1 MIITANQESVATSF
15 WMRAIPADR
24 CSQNEMASNIRGIVY
39 YDNHPTQPTTSP
51 YPFTNICED
60 ELLTNLTPHL
70 LKDVDPP
77 ISPIWNHNLTVNNT
91 RNAQN
96 FFRWQFNS
104 TSMNVSWENPTLLQ
118 IHHNEMDLTN
128 SSGVIELPF
137 KDKWVYLFIQN
148 TRVTHPIHLHGHDFS
163 ILAQGQ
169 TEAGRPQWNG
179 SIVTR
184 NPPRR
189 DTAVLAG
196 NGYLFIAFQTNNPGA
211 WLMHCHIGWH
221 VNEGLALQFIERY
234 DEIEGLVDYGAF
246 ERTCAAWDEYSNAK
260 EIVQEDS
267 GV

>member
-1 MIITANQESVATSF
+1 
-15 WMRAIPADR
+15 MRAIPADR
-24 CSQNEMASNIRGIVY
+24 CSQNEMANNIRGIIY
-39 YDNHPTQPTTSP
+39 YGNHPTQPHTNP
-51 YPFTNICED
+51 FPFTNICED
-60 ELLTNLTPHL
+60 EPITNLVPHVP
-70 LKDVDPP
+70 KNVDPP
-77 ISPIWNHNLTVNNT
+77 IYPVWNKNVTVNNT
-91 RNAQN
+91 RNEQN

-104 TSMNVSWENPTLLQ
+104 TSMNVSWDNPTLQ
-118 IHHNEMDLTN
+118 QVYNNELSFTN

-163 ILAQGQ
+163 ILAQGSS
-169 TEAGRPQWNG
+169 EAGQLQWNG

-196 NGYLFIAFQTNNPGA
+196 NGYLFMAFRTNNPGA

-221 VNEGLALQFIERY
+221 VNEGLALQFLERY
-234 DEIEGLVDYGAF
+234 DEIRDLVDYAPF
-246 ERTCAAWDEYSNAK
+246 KRNCAAWDEYLDS
-260 EIVQEDS
+260 EVIVQEDS